1 MLASPLLTPPAAGE
15 GCRGAATGGMGWG
28 EAGGLGTT
36 RSNWLGGQTP
46 ARVLAAAGT
55 RVGKRSAERPA
66 TGQPSD
72 QPWINAGITSPDPA
86 GNKQQPPPARA
97 HPGQR
102 AEPRPPLAARPRG
115 PRWHRCP
122 GAKGSGGSQAGGRG
136 FQQSPGLSGCGA
148 PALGAQAGSSCGGEM
163 LQPAGHEGDD
173 GRGGRLTRF

>member
-1 MLASPLLTPPAAGE
+1 
-15 GCRGAATGGMGWG
+15 MGWG

-55 RVGKRSAERPA
+55 RVGERSAERPA

-72 QPWINAGITSPDPA
+72 RPWINAGITSPDPA

-102 AEPRPPLAARPRG
+102 AEPRPPLAAGPAG

-122 GAKGSGGSQAGGRG
+122 GTKGSRGEPSRWPWLSAEPWAQRLRGAGSGGPGRILVWWGDASTRRARGGRWQGRKTDTFLNEAPSFSREKGSGVTPRG
-136 FQQSPGLSGCGA
+136 Q
-148 PALGAQAGSSCGGEM
+148 LG
-163 LQPAGHEGDD
+163 
-173 GRGGRLTRF
+173 